1 MRDRAELLGALLAI
15 ERSMP
20 VEHLQVDGAPLWP
33 LIRIV
38 AGSRAVL
45 PQMQRPSQPSKRSHW
60 QVLVLMFR
68 GWLQELAIAR
78 HPRGRLLF
86 FSDRIYQAQTAKGWV
101 DRFAEPLIDPARASG
116 KDSLLLVR
124 TKRHNAELMHRDG
137 LHIQDIG
144 RMLALKDLVHWR
156 KRRVPFSS
164 LPFGTEIGR
173 SIAHSLGDDVADHLG
188 KAVHSYRMHL
198 RTYRKLITS
207 LRPEHTFVTCWYTIE
222 NMAVAQACHEHG
234 IPCTDLQHGVQ
245 GQAHLAYGHWVTE
258 KVHSWTCMP
267 SSFWCWDEA
276 SAQHIRSWAGTEGP
290 KVFEGGSPW
299 FEAKHGN
306 VDTVDVQDRC
316 ILFTMQPV
324 DRPIP
329 DHLAEVIRHTD
340 QQEKWVFRCHPS
352 TERHAEIVRYWAA
365 REHLSDRV
373 CVEMPATVPLSR
385 SLARARIHITL
396 YSSVILE
403 AAMMGIPSIA
413 LDPYARSIYPEL
425 VDQGLVIQAHSV
437 SELLK
442 GLELERQVQS
452 GNTERPDLG
461 KRLSRLLEVDNG
473 REK

>member
-1 MRDRAELLGALLAI
+1 MRDRAELLGVLLAI

-20 VEHLQVDGAPLWP
+20 VERVQVDGAPLWP

-45 PQMQRPSQPSKRSHW
+45 PHMQRPSHPSKRSHW
-60 QVLVLMFR
+60 HVIELMYR

-78 HPRGRLLF
+78 LPHGRLLF
-86 FSDRIYQAQTAKGWV
+86 FSDQIYQAHTAKGWV
-101 DRFAEPLIDPARASG
+101 DRFAEPLIDPAKGSG
-116 KDSLLLVR
+116 RDSLLLVR
-124 TKRHNAELMHRDG
+124 TKRHNAELAHRDG

-156 KRRVPFSS
+156 RQRVPFSS
-164 LPFGTEIGR
+164 MPYGSEIGR
-173 SIAHSLGDDVADHLG
+173 SIADKLGDAVADHLG

-198 RTYRKLITS
+198 RTYRKLIGA
-207 LRPEHTFVTCWYTIE
+207 LRPEHTFVTCWYSIE
-222 NMAVAQACHEHG
+222 NMAVAQACHERG

-245 GQAHLAYGHWVTE
+245 GPAHLAYGNWVTE
-258 KVHSWTCMP
+258 KVHAWTCMP

-276 SAQHIRSWAGTEGP
+276 SAKNIRSWAGPDGP

-299 FEAKHGN
+299 FEAEHGN
-306 VDTVDVQDRC
+306 ADPVDAKDRC

-329 DHLAEVIRHTD
+329 DHLAEVIRHTG
-340 QQEKWVFRCHPS
+340 QREKWVFRCHPS
-352 TERHAEIVRYWAA
+352 AERHAEMVRYWAA

-373 CVEMPATVPLSR
+373 SVEMPAAMPLSR
-385 SLARARIHITL
+385 SLARTRIHITQ

-413 LDPYARSIYPEL
+413 LDPCAGSIYPDL
-425 VDQGLVIQAHSV
+425 VQQGLVVQAHSAD
-437 SELLK
+437 ELRK
-442 GLELERQVQS
+442 SLELDKQVQGGS
-452 GNTERPDLG
+452 KERPDLV
-461 KRLSRLLEVDNG
+461 KRLSRLLEGDKG
-473 REK
+473 RDI